1 MHATTLLATTLAAM
15 LARGAAQQCLACLDP
30 PCSTTA
36 CSEGVTRDANG
47 DLYSWDR
54 VITPPGVS
62 TAHDKLYLGG
72 LFASTLG
79 DIDGGPENVEHF
91 LLTVAM
97 INDKTDG

>member
-30 PCSTTA
+30 PCSATA

-47 DLYSWDR
+47 DLEN
-54 VITPPGVS
+54 
-62 TAHDKLYLGG
+62 DKLYLGG
-72 LFASTLG
+72 LFASTPG